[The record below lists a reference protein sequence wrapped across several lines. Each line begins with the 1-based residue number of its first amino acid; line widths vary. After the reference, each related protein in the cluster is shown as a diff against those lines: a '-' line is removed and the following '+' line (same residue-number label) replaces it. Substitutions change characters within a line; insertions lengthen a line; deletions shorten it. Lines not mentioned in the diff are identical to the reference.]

1 MPGFVDRVFLLL
13 IVFLLSISLHA
24 QQVDFKSDIVI
35 INQKLAKKAVD
46 AYKRPF
52 ITNTENKEAGKT
64 NPLTVI
70 AGGPL
75 YVYQNVISRHI
86 SSKCL
91 YTPSCSQFSKE
102 AIYEYG
108 LLKGTLLSIDRL
120 SRCNSITGRDLRKL
134 NPDQG
139 TKRFPDP
146 VSKYKK
152 PTQPNGD

>member
-1 MPGFVDRVFLLL
+1 MPGSVRRVFLLL
-13 IVFLLSISLHA
+13 SVFLLGISLHA
-24 QQVDFKSDIVI
+24 QQVDFKSDIII
-35 INQKLAKKAVD
+35 INQKLSEKAID
-46 AYKRPF
+46 PYKRPF
-52 ITNTENKEAGKT
+52 ITRGGDKKP
-64 NPLTVI
+64 NPLVVL

-91 YTPSCSQFSKE
+91 YTPSCSEFSKDALRE
-102 AIYEYG
+102 FG
-108 LLKGTLLSIDRL
+108 LLNGTLLSIDRL
-120 SRCNSITGRDLRKL
+120 SRCNSITGRDLRNH

-146 VSKYKK
+146 VSKYEK